1 MWCTALHT
9 LCPLLSVHPLIPQFL
24 LSPICQ
30 CFFPSGPRQTFQ
42 DLAIA
47 HVFLPQAT
55 SLSLFCSF
63 FCLLPWHFGM
73 STSPNVCDHSLQASK
88 SQPSYVLV
96 MCILEPA
103 WTQRWCVSVYH
114 GKGFH
119 ISKLTLPKF
128 MFCPSWSSCLT
139 GHSYTLSSFCQHLL
153 ARSCTS
159 LRIQTLSC
167 LSLSFSLDGLLFW
180 CPGGELFPEPACVL
194 PNRRFWIVFE

>member
-1 MWCTALHT
+1 MHSSSYIVPT
-9 LCPLLSVHPLIPQFL
+9 
-24 LSPICQ
+24 PICASLDSLVFAVSNLPM
-30 CFFPSGPRQTFQ
+30 FFPSGPRQTFQ

-73 STSPNVCDHSLQASK
+73 SSSPNVCDHSLQASK

-103 WTQRWCVSVYH
+103 WTQRRCVSVYH
-114 GKGFH
+114 GKCFH

-128 MFCPSWSSCLT
+128 MFCPS
-139 GHSYTLSSFCQHLL
+139 
-153 ARSCTS
+153 
-159 LRIQTLSC
+159 
-167 LSLSFSLDGLLFW
+167 
-180 CPGGELFPEPACVL
+180 
-194 PNRRFWIVFE
+194 